1 MPLIPGTTLNHR
13 YRIDSL
19 LAQGGFGT
27 IYRALDV
34 VLQAPCAVKE
44 NLDSSDEGRRQFE
57 REALILA
64 GLSHPTLPRV
74 TDHFFLPGEGQYLVM
89 DFVEGE
95 DLQARLDRLQM
106 PLDEQQSLRWIL
118 QVGDALAYLHGQK
131 PPIIHRDVKPAN
143 IKITPQGRAMLV
155 DFGIAKV
162 YDPHLKTTLGARGVT
177 PGYSP
182 LEQYGQGTTDGR
194 SDEYALAATLYA
206 LLTGQDPPESIARVT
221 GVPLPPPR
229 SLNPA
234 IGPGTERALLK
245 ALQILAQDRFTTVAA
260 FRAALLD
267 PTLADT
273 QPAKPHPA
281 PAAASEPRPS
291 QPSVEPAQPQFSGPV
306 GIQWVVIPAGKF
318 LFGPNKKSIYLPEFR
333 MARYPVTNE
342 QYQLFLDANL
352 QHPAPPGW
360 KERRFPA
367 GKERHPVTRVRYE
380 DALAFCRWA
389 GCRLPGEEE
398 WEKAARG
405 VDGRPYPWGSAWDA
419 RYCNTK
425 EAGIGATTPVDR
437 YPMGASPFGVWDMC
451 GNVWEWLEGM
461 NLKGGSWSQSG
472 MIANTANTNWMRPY
486 TMLRLLDVGFRPAL

>member
-1 MPLIPGTTLNHR
+1 MPLIPGTTLNNR

-27 IYRALDV
+27 IYRALDAA
-34 VLQAPCAVKE
+34 LQAPCAVKE
-44 NLDSSDEGRRQFE
+44 NLDASEEGRRQFE

-64 GLSHPTLPRV
+64 GLSHPNLPRV

-95 DLQARLDRLQM
+95 DLQAQLDRLQK
-106 PLDEQQSLRWIL
+106 PLDEQQALGWIL
-118 QVGDALAYLHGQK
+118 QIGDALAYLHAQL

-221 GVPLPPPR
+221 GITLLLPR
-229 SLNPA
+229 ALNPA
-234 IGPGTERALLK
+234 ISPGTERALLK
-245 ALQILAQDRFTTVAA
+245 ALQVLAQDRYPSVAA
-260 FRAALLD
+260 FQAALLD
-267 PTLADT
+267 PTRAET
-273 QPAKPHPA
+273 QPAQPRVNAA
-281 PAAASEPRPS
+281 P
-291 QPSVEPAQPQFSGPV
+291 QPPPVSPPVEPARLDAAGTA

-318 LFGPNKKSIYLPEFR
+318 LFGPNKKSVYLPEFR
-333 MARYPVTNE
+333 IACYPVTNE
-342 QYQLFLDANL
+342 QYRLFLNANP

-360 KERRFPA
+360 KDRRFPR
-367 GKERHPVTRVRYE
+367 GKEQHPVTRVRYE

-389 GCRLPGEEE
+389 GCRLPEDAE

-405 VDGRPYPWGSAWDA
+405 TDGRPYPWGSAWDA
-419 RYCNTK
+419 RNCNTK
-425 EAGIGATTPVDR
+425 EAGIGGTTPVDR

-461 NLKGGSWSQSG
+461 NLKGGSWSQNSV
-472 MIANTANTNWMRPY
+472 IANVANTNWMRPY
-486 TMLRLLDVGFRPAL
+486 TMLRLQDVGFRPAL